1 MPKGLSM
8 TTMTRMRSWQGPALL
23 SYGFRPFFLLA
34 GIYAALLILLWVPWF
49 LGLIALPSA
58 LPPVAWHAHELLFG
72 FLPAVIAG
80 FLLTAVPNWTGRLPV
95 VGWPLAMLVALWLLG
110 RLAVFCSLMLP
121 AAVVAAAAIAFPLA
135 LGFVIG
141 REIVAGRNW
150 RNLKILVILTL
161 LVVAQVLFHI
171 ELWRTGAPTVSV
183 HLAIAVAIM
192 LIMIVGGR
200 IIPSFTTNWLRQ
212 RGAGPQVAPFSRYD
226 SAALIL
232 SGMALAGWVALSFI
246 EAFRPPIAGALFL
259 AGFVNLGRQA
269 RWAPLRTLAEPLVA
283 VLHLAYS
290 FIGIG
295 FLLAGLSVW
304 SDDAGYASAAI
315 HAWTAGAIGA
325 MTLAVMTRATRG
337 HTGRP
342 LTAPAGTVAIYAAV
356 TIAAAARIAAA
367 LRPEY
372 GMALLSLAGF
382 AWCGAFLGF
391 AALYGPM
398 LIMPRR

>member
-1 MPKGLSM
+1 MLKGMSM
-8 TTMTRMRSWQGPALL
+8 TTMARMRSWQGPALL

-95 VGWPLAMLVALWLLG
+95 VGWPLGMLVALWLLG
-110 RLAVFCSLMLP
+110 RLAVFFSLMLP
-121 AAVVAAAAIAFPLA
+121 PAVVAAAAIALPLV
-135 LGFVIG
+135 LELVIG

-150 RNLKILVILTL
+150 CNLKILVILTL
-161 LVVAQVLFHI
+161 LIVAQALFHI

-212 RGAGPQVAPFSRYD
+212 RGAGRQVAPFSRFD

-246 EAFRPPIAGALFL
+246 EAFRPPIAGALFF
-259 AGFVNLGRQA
+259 AGFANLWRQV
-269 RWAPLRTLAEPLVA
+269 RWGPLRTFAEPLVA

-295 FLLAGLSVW
+295 FLFAGLSAW

-315 HAWTAGAIGA
+315 HAWTTGAIGA

-342 LTAPAGTVAIYAAV
+342 LTAPPGTVAIYAAV

-372 GMALLSLAGF
+372 SMALLPLAGF
-382 AWCGAFLGF
+382 VWCGAVLGF

-398 LIMPRR
+398 LTMPRR